1 MYLQESGT
9 RSARSCHRT
18 IADISTI
25 QAITLLA
32 LHTFANIWDIIRGD
46 GQKSIRFSE
55 ENIAEAR
62 SNLHEWFCVNSS
74 EMSFGGSMREPMILR
89 RGESNSVSLPSTYSS
104 LSQGAY
110 SVLHARILIKI

>member
-46 GQKSIRFSE
+46 AQQSVRFSE
-55 ENIAEAR
+55 EDVAEAR
-62 SNLHEWFCVNSS
+62 SDLHEWFCVNSS
-74 EMSFGGSMREPMILR
+74 EMSFGGSMREPMIFCAAGNQIPCLYQAPIQ
-89 RGESNSVSLPSTYSS
+89 VSHKVRIPCSTLVY
-104 LSQGAY
+104 
-110 SVLHARILIKI
+110 